1 MRDRAAG
8 KKRKRSVGTPT
19 ASPLDVVVACLRG
32 DQAALEAA
40 LGVERR
46 GGALLP
52 GCRFPQ
58 LAESSVAGCRPLDA
72 AVIGNSPGCIRLLAT
87 IVDVDAPLEVSSCLW
102 LRGCWLRACGAAKHG
117 HAVPTAPAAASML
130 LFRTKA

>member
-87 IVDVDAPLEVSSCLW
+87 IVDVDAPLEVSSWFVALWVLAACLYAAM
-102 LRGCWLRACGAAKHG
+102 RGRYCSNWSCR
-117 HAVPTAPAAASML
+117 
-130 LFRTKA
+130 